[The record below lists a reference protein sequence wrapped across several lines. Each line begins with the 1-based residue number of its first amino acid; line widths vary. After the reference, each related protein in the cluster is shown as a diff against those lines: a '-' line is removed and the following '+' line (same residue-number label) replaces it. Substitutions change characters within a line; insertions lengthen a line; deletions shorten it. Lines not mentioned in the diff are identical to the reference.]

1 MSSISIATIIALTIT
16 VILLSIRLCKSRKA
30 NRKHMEYISGLRDVI
45 EAQKEKAEQGEELI
59 AENQRLLIEK
69 ATRPQWSIGKP
80 IEPNEN
86 SKP

>member
-1 MSSISIATIIALTIT
+1 
-16 VILLSIRLCKSRKA
+16 
-30 NRKHMEYISGLRDVI
+30 MEYISWLRDVI

-59 AENQRLLIEK
+59 AENQRLLLEK
-69 ATRPQWSIGKP
+69 ATRPIWSIGKP

>member
-69 ATRPQWSIGKP
+69 ATRLQWSIGKP
-80 IEPNEN
+80 IGPNEN
-86 SKP
+86 SK

>member
-1 MSSISIATIIALTIT
+1 
-16 VILLSIRLCKSRKA
+16 
-30 NRKHMEYISGLRDVI
+30 MEYISWLRDVI

-80 IEPNEN
+80 IIPNEN
-86 SKP
+86 SK